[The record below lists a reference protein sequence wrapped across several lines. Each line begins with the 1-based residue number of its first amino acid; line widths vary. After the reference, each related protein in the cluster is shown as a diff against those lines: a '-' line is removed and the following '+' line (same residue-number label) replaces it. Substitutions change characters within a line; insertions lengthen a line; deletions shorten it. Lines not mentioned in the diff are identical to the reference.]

1 MSDPENG
8 VRQPADPAESDAA
21 APAPRSEAAA
31 PGGRPSSRPTLFV
44 ERSPVVREQAGYSFQ
59 LEPPDLANLREL
71 PNARGKTDEELGRE
85 FLETHCDRLVAA
97 IAEDL
102 PTPAS
107 VRVLV
112 DPYSR
117 QAFLAFGNRVRGIV
131 SF

>member
-1 MSDPENG
+1 
-8 VRQPADPAESDAA
+8 
-21 APAPRSEAAA
+21 
-31 PGGRPSSRPTLFV
+31 
-44 ERSPVVREQAGYSFQ
+44 AGYSFQ

-85 FLETHCDRLVAA
+85 FLEAQGDRLVAA
-97 IAEDL
+97 IADDVSA
-102 PTPAS
+102 PAS
-107 VRVLV
+107 IRVLV

>member
-1 MSDPENG
+1 MSDPEDG
-8 VRQPADPAESDAA
+8 VPPPPGPEAPAS
-21 APAPRSEAAA
+21 APRSEAAA
-31 PGGRPSSRPTLFV
+31 PGGRPPSRPTLSV
-44 ERSPVVREQAGYSFQ
+44 ERASVSRKQAGYSFQ

-85 FLETHCDRLVAA
+85 FLEAQGDRLVAA
-97 IAEDL
+97 IADDVSA
-102 PTPAS
+102 PAS
-107 VRVLV
+107 IRVLV